1 MDFLAIDFETAN
13 LNQSPC
19 SLGLTIV
26 EKDNVIDCKSFLIN
40 PKEPFATSC
49 TKING
54 ITPKDVVD
62 SPEFPAVWENIKPLF
77 MKYPIVAHNISF
89 DYDVLKKAL
98 LKYNLQ
104 IPKMKLYCTFQL
116 ARKNYPEIQHFNLPA
131 LCEYFDISLE
141 NHHACE
147 CDSLACA
154 LLLIKMSQSPTFE
167 LTQYIPNSSK
177 NTSQQRRNAFKSL
190 FKEPEYDEAQ
200 VEYDDMWTLTFDQRS
215 FVITGDIEGYSRDD
229 LIKLIEDRGGTC
241 KTSVSK
247 KVDYLIVGMQNT
259 KVVKDKA
266 DAKSEKIMKAEKLRD
281 EGFPIKIIS
290 DEDFMQILHQSGKSN
305 SFEKDWFEFY
315 DESEK
320 IKKLKAWGLLSRTA
334 TECKQL
340 YYCGINSN
348 GVLSKCEVIGYV
360 NSNVAVISITNKP
373 YKIHADYLK
382 EMQPTKKEVE
392 QLNAKYR

>member
-131 LCEYFDISLE
+131 LC
-141 NHHACE
+141 
-147 CDSLACA
+147 
-154 LLLIKMSQSPTFE
+154 
-167 LTQYIPNSSK
+167 
-177 NTSQQRRNAFKSL
+177 
-190 FKEPEYDEAQ
+190 
-200 VEYDDMWTLTFDQRS
+200 
-215 FVITGDIEGYSRDD
+215 
-229 LIKLIEDRGGTC
+229 
-241 KTSVSK
+241 
-247 KVDYLIVGMQNT
+247 
-259 KVVKDKA
+259 
-266 DAKSEKIMKAEKLRD
+266 
-281 EGFPIKIIS
+281 
-290 DEDFMQILHQSGKSN
+290 
-305 SFEKDWFEFY
+305 
-315 DESEK
+315 
-320 IKKLKAWGLLSRTA
+320 
-334 TECKQL
+334 
-340 YYCGINSN
+340 
-348 GVLSKCEVIGYV
+348 
-360 NSNVAVISITNKP
+360 
-373 YKIHADYLK
+373 
-382 EMQPTKKEVE
+382 
-392 QLNAKYR
+392 